1 MWPWTNKSDREKQN
15 ELILESFTAI
25 EELAQAAGHLQEAI
39 NLLIE
44 NSKKDRSEIEK
55 LTEENKEFRDCL
67 SELAGITT
75 YIIQEN
81 GEISKHIAL
90 TENIKKGNCRFK

>member
-44 NSKKDRSEIEK
+44 ILRKTDPK
-55 LTEENKEFRDCL
+55 LKN
-67 SELAGITT
+67 
-75 YIIQEN
+75 
-81 GEISKHIAL
+81 
-90 TENIKKGNCRFK
+90 